1 MVASCVVCL
10 ERLIGWHG
18 LNVSPA
24 QWNRRGGGTGSAIR
38 TLAGSRPTYEQVP
51 GRLVRP
57 LEALARS
64 SPSLSSRA
72 TSLPVLESLA
82 ARANHP
88 DMVYGRARRHHVQS
102 QWPSGSSWGRG

>member
-24 QWNRRGGGTGSAIR
+24 QWNRGGAAGLGRQAIR

-51 GRLVRP
+51 GCLVRP

-64 SPSLSSRA
+64 SPSLCSRA

-88 DMVYGRARRHHVQS
+88 DMVYGRARR
-102 QWPSGSSWGRG
+102 